1 MSNDS
6 FVHTLLILLRKK
18 ENNFVQFSEDL
29 EQESWLLSLPGFR
42 IDLINSATL
51 EGVQMAQDSPAS
63 HPAGL
68 RSKRSP
74 PENFLGIAARSLAVL
89 KNAGLEC

>member
-1 MSNDS
+1 
-6 FVHTLLILLRKK
+6 
-18 ENNFVQFSEDL
+18 
-29 EQESWLLSLPGFR
+29 
-42 IDLINSATL
+42 
-51 EGVQMAQDSPAS
+51 MAQDSPAS